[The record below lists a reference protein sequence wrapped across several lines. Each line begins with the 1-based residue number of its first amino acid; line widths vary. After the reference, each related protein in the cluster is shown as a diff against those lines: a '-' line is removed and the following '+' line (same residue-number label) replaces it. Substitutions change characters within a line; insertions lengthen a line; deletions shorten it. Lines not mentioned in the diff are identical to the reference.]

1 MIFEKLDF
9 LESYLKIPKQAFVLF
24 SDSQA
29 RSALSLYIILVNR
42 CEFLGFFEFKPKVLI
57 KFFNLKDNKT
67 LLNWIKTLKSL
78 NLINFEYSQSS
89 KTYKVTIEGIVG
101 RYPDFSNPN
110 YQKYKLLQT
119 RPIQPQLPY
128 PTYPTESKKRKQ
140 EKIKVF
146 FSVEESELME
156 EIKMNYYNK
165 KLLYKDTVYLFEDLN
180 FNNDSN
186 DFRFIIKNIETN
198 TKFAVSI
205 SRRDFKKN
213 NAIFERIQN
222 FAKSYYME
230 KTRRNNE
237 LRVF

>member
-9 LESYLKIPKQAFVLF
+9 LESYLKISKQAFVLF
-24 SDSQA
+24 SNSQGRA
-29 RSALSLYIILVNR
+29 TLPLYIILVNR
-42 CEFLGFFEFKPKVLI
+42 CEFLGFYKFKPKVLI

-67 LLNWIKTLKSL
+67 LLNWLKTLKSL
-78 NLINFEYSQSS
+78 NLINFEYSQST

-119 RPIQPQLPY
+119 RPNMPIQPHLPY

-165 KLLYKDTVYLFEDLN
+165 KLLYKNTVYIFEDLD

-186 DFRFIIKNIETN
+186 EFRFIMKNIQTN

-205 SRRDFKKN
+205 SRRDF
-213 NAIFERIQN
+213 
-222 FAKSYYME
+222 M
-230 KTRRNNE
+230 RNNE
-237 LRVF
+237 IFETIQSFAKAYYMREDEKLITE